1 MKKIEA
7 VIKPFK
13 LEDVKDALAEIG
25 ITGMTVS
32 EVKGYGRQQGHS
44 ELYRGAEYVV
54 DFLPKVKIELVVS
67 ADDAEQ
73 TVNTIT
79 EAARTGKIGDG
90 KIFVSDIDQIVR
102 IRTGETDSE
111 AI

>member
-1 MKKIEA
+1 VKKIEA

-13 LEDVKDALAEIG
+13 LEDVKDALTEAG

-32 EVKGYGRQQGHS
+32 DVKGYGRQQGHS

-54 DFLPKVKIELVVS
+54 DFLPKIKIELIVNESELDSTIDIIINS
-67 ADDAEQ
+67 AK
-73 TVNTIT
+73 
-79 EAARTGKIGDG
+79 TGKIGDG
-90 KIFVSDIDQIVR
+90 KIFVSPVEKTIR
-102 IRTGETDSE
+102 IRTGEEGED